1 MNDKVID
8 EIMNKHS
15 ENSGIPKDVLFGEPK
30 ECTMECYTHETK
42 CRWGAYIRF
51 LQERNKVLSKQ
62 ASIMRK
68 IELADFKQGLA
79 LGMAIPAIVHMI
91 VRIFT

>member
-15 ENSGIPKDVLFGEPK
+15 ENSGIPKEVLFGEHK
-30 ECTMECYTHETK
+30 ECTMKCDTKEPK
-42 CRWGAYIRF
+42 CRWGAYIKF
-51 LQERNKVLSKQ
+51 LHEKNKVLSEQ

-79 LGMAIPAIVHMI
+79 FGMAIPAIVYMI

>member
-1 MNDKVID
+1 MNDEILD
-8 EIMNKHS
+8 EIMEEHS
-15 ENSGIPKDVLFGEPK
+15 KNTGIPQDVLFGEHK
-30 ECTMECYTHETK
+30 ECTMEFDTKEPK
-42 CRWGAYIRF
+42 CRWGAYIKF
-51 LQERNKVLSKQ
+51 LQERNKVLSEQ

-79 LGMAIPAIVHMI
+79 FGMAIPAIVYMI